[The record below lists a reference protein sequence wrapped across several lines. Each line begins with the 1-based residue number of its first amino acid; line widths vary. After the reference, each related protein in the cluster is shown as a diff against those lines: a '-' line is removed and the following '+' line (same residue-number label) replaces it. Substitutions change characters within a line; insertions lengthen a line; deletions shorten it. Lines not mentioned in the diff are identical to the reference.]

1 MYINS
6 NKQITKARFSRL
18 LQHPHNVS
26 GTQEVFSEAP
36 HGTSLL
42 IDNIMQ
48 LLWKYIFLPK
58 KLLLKNTPNNPN
70 TNDATR
76 WENEPQSMLIMT
88 KAQCTE

>member
-58 KLLLKNTPNNPN
+58 KSP
-70 TNDATR
+70 
-76 WENEPQSMLIMT
+76 LIMLT
-88 KAQCTE
+88 PMMQPDGKMNLSPC